1 MFVSQ
6 GRHTSQDEM
15 TACAFQA
22 VTVDQQY
29 DNQPVQVRVTMGKEP
44 RHFMAVFKGRMVV
57 YEVLII
63 HTHFLLVKNKQTNS
77 LWLCLLLTL

>member
-1 MFVSQ
+1 MKSVSQ
-6 GRHTSQDEM
+6 GRHASQDEI

-44 RHFMAVFKGRMVV
+44 RHFMAMFKGKMVV
-57 YEVLII
+57 FEVFII
-63 HTHFLLVKNKQTNS
+63 HAHTLFITNPV
-77 LWLCLLLTL
+77 C